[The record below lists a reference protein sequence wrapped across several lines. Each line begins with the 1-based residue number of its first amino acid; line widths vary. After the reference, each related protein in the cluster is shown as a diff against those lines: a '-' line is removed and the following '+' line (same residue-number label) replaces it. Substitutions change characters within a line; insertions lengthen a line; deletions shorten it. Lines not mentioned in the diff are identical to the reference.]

1 MFTKMLNR
9 STAMDA
15 NTFFNSLGLM
25 WNYRERSSRT
35 AKQAGQTAMDAL
47 RYCESLDYAFDAA
60 SGAGM
65 AFLASMLE
73 LPEVK
78 LVEPLAAVTHA
89 RDIPIKT
96 GGGYV
101 EELSAWAA
109 NYSGAAN
116 NQYGLQEN
124 RNVDIGV
131 VQAEILKGIWPAFI
145 WAQAFRIP
153 YVDLQK
159 LIDAKKFG
167 IPAPYSLQEL
177 LDKGLRLLWNKAL
190 DRVTYL
196 GWGGYGGIMNNADVT
211 SVQAPQTGTG
221 NSPLWSTKTPT
232 QILNDFNTGI
242 LTVQKNSG
250 YASEGIPDTALVDY
264 DHWSVL
270 NQPMTTGGFN
280 SLLEYI
286 LMNNV
291 ARRQG
296 VEFQILPLPND
307 WISTQGVGGT
317 SEILYYR
324 KSEESLYLKIPQP
337 LQKVFT
343 VPSVRSFS
351 YETLFGGC
359 IGVPQI
365 VRPTTM
371 LYQYGI

>member
-1 MFTKMLNR
+1 MFRQLIR
-9 STAMDA
+9 RDTAMDA
-15 NTFFNSLGLM
+15 SRFIASVGQRWDYLM
-25 WNYRERSSRT
+25 QGQDRARAAARMCEECNYSFGT
-35 AKQAGQTAMDAL
+35 
-47 RYCESLDYAFDAA
+47 AFDAA
-60 SGAGM
+60 SGGGL

-96 GGGYV
+96 GGGFV

-109 NYSGAAN
+109 TYGSTAF
-116 NQYGLQEN
+116 NQLGIQDN
-124 RNVDIGV
+124 KNVDVGI
-131 VQAEILKGIWPAFI
+131 VQAEVFKGLWPALI
-145 WAQAFRIP
+145 WAQAMRVN

-159 LIDAKKFG
+159 LLDSRKFG
-167 IPAPYSLQEL
+167 IPAPYSLQQL
-177 LDKGLRLLWNKAL
+177 LDTGIRLIWNKAL

-196 GWGGYGGIMNNADVT
+196 GWGGYGGLMNNSAIT
-211 SVQAPQTGTG
+211 SVQAPATGTG
-221 NSPLWSTKTPT
+221 NSPLWSTKTTT

-242 LTVQKNSG
+242 ITVQQNSG
-250 YASEGIPDTALVDY
+250 YDVEGIPNVALVDY
-264 DHWSVL
+264 EHWGVL

-296 VEFQILPLPND
+296 VDFEILPLPD
-307 WISTQGVGGT
+307 PWISTQGVGGT
-317 SEILYYR
+317 SEILFYR
-324 KSEESLYLKIPQP
+324 RAEESVYLKIPQP

-343 VPSVRSFS
+343 VPSVQSAA
-351 YETLFGGC
+351 YETLFMGC

-365 VRPTTM
+365 IRPTTF
-371 LYQYGI
+371 LYMYGI